1 MNCSYLKI
9 GIIASFTLAVIA
21 VVIRA
26 VWQIVAIPTPGTMVI
41 FIPLIFTLL
50 GANALVAYLTIKPGL
65 QKLKQLP
72 VVIGITA
79 VVTAGLVAGVSHF
92 AHFIPSPEAV
102 LPLSKI
108 IGILVVLSSLI
119 AYLLFLWF
127 IWSFRKNRES

>member
-1 MNCSYLKI
+1 MNYSYLKI

-26 VWQIVAIPTPGTMVI
+26 VWQIVVIPTPGTMVI

-79 VVTAGLVAGVSHF
+79 VATAGFVAGVSHF
-92 AHFIPSPEAV
+92 AHFIPSPEAAP
-102 LPLSKI
+102 PLSKI

-119 AYLLFLWF
+119 AYLLLLWF
-127 IWSFRKNRES
+127 IWSFWKNRES